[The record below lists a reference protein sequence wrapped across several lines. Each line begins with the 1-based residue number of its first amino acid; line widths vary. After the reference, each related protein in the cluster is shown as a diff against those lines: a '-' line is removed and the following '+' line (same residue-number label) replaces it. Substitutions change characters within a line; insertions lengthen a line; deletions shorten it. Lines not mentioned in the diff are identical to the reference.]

1 MVAGIKAIRVVYTV
15 DQQPLEE
22 AGNQGVGAVPLT
34 IPPGDSPVGFVLPL
48 PTDADPVGLK
58 SLVSTG
64 GGGCLKGLV
73 SGGGGEGFHQNI

>member
-64 GGGCLKGLV
+64 GGV
-73 SGGGGEGFHQNI
+73 V